1 MIFDTFEPTMNEMMD
16 IENSM
21 SYLSLKGDKTAY
33 IIGNGQSRIGLDLD
47 VLGGDIW
54 GCNAL
59 FRDYAPDYLTIVDVS
74 IMGECCESKY
84 PKYNK
89 CYFSGEWD
97 DPLGHEEYNT
107 IKQTMGVPV
116 REWIDPSHTKV
127 TMHGKGNG
135 NVGILEMQ
143 AIGIEDDYKI
153 SKVDGPPEDYH
164 IFENWFAGTTAAAMA
179 SKNHDYNNVVFVGF
193 DSVWNYNPTKYN
205 NIYAGTKCYG
215 TEDDP
220 ENNRLV
226 MGAWNGDKGW
236 ISQTQ
241 QLNILVDK
249 FQNIDYYIMKDE
261 LSITPLEQYLV

>member
-1 MIFDTFEPTMNEMMD
+1 MNVDVAVAEELRPDMYSHL
-16 IENSM
+16 N
-21 SYLSLKGDKTAY
+21 LTGGKTAY
-33 IIGNGQSRIGLDLD
+33 IIGNGTSRQGLDLD
-47 VLGGDIW
+47 VLDGDIW

-59 FRDYAPDYLTIVDVS
+59 FRDYTPDYLTIVDVS

-84 PKYNK
+84 PKYNN

-97 DPLGHEEYNT
+97 DPLGFEEYNI
-107 IKQTMGVPV
+107 IKETMGVPV
-116 REWIDPSHTKV
+116 REWIDPSHSKV

-153 SKVDGPPEDYH
+153 SKVCGPEHDYH
-164 IFENWFAGTTAAAMA
+164 MFENWFAGTTAAAMA
-179 SKNHDYNNVVFVGF
+179 SLNHNYDNVVFVGF
-193 DSVWNYNPTKYN
+193 DSIWNYDSTKYN
-205 NIYAGTKCYG
+205 NIYAGTRCYG

-226 MGAWNGDKGW
+226 ETGDQGW
-236 ISQTQ
+236 ISQTD
-241 QLNILVDK
+241 QLKILVDR

-261 LSITPLEQYLV
+261 LSVEPLGIHLF